1 MGYLIDRYRALFGD
15 DIVAIVDVRQH
26 RVRSRV
32 ILRDNSLYHTLTRP
46 KTFLRAAARPATADA
61 RPAQQRLRI
70 RDAQSKEAVWRTPR
84 GHTGRG

>member
-1 MGYLIDRYRALFGD
+1 MGYLVDRYRALFGD

-32 ILRDNSLYHTLTRP
+32 ILRDNSLYQTLTRA
-46 KTFLRAAARPATADA
+46 KTFLRAATRPATADA
-61 RPAQQRLRI
+61 RTAQQQLRI

-84 GHTGRG
+84 GDTGRG